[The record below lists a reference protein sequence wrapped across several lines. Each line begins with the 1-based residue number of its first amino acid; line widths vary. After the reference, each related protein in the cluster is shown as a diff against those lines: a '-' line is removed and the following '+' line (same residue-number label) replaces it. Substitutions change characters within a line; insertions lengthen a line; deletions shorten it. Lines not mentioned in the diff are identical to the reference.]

1 MRTRIFGNVASLFV
15 PTAIALLLAGCGA
28 SGIGGIRG
36 PSAVLQSA
44 EVDSGSSNAAIIV
57 NALARDNKIL
67 RPDGGFDYP
76 TYYQVAQ
83 AGFNFIDDQCAVYFD
98 KLFYLQRDRQFAQ
111 DVLQAG
117 NQATAAVLTLTRAS
131 VITFGVVAAAFGFS
145 SSAAD
150 SVAGSFLFQLPPAT
164 TYGFVKEMQA
174 AYRRGVK
181 PQDINSPA
189 DAYHVMQ
196 DYLAICLPPNIEA
209 RILERVSNARVV
221 ANPGSESN
229 PAPTL
234 TVGDRVSPP
243 EIRKVVETR
252 RIVVINNVKAP
263 LGNPTPRPQPNAEG
277 LNAAE
282 RSLAETQIRK
292 WQTALCVDGDTGGP
306 VRDGALGAI
315 HSPTRAAL
323 RQYLISKGQKFDTDG
338 HPVEESDTSDA
349 SYILT
354 VRDITFLNFMLK
366 PGDNK
371 CPGE

>member
-292 WQTALCVDGDTGGP
+292 WQTALCVDGDTGAAREGW
-306 VRDGALGAI
+306 RSRR
-315 HSPTRAAL
+315 HSLADARRAAPVL
-323 RQYLISKGQKFDTDG
+323 DLQGPKIRYRRSPRRGIRHVRRVLHPDCARHYFFEFHAQAWRQ
-338 HPVEESDTSDA
+338 
-349 SYILT
+349 
-354 VRDITFLNFMLK
+354 
-366 PGDNK
+366 
-371 CPGE
+371 